1 MVGWWWG
8 LVVRKLI
15 GISPINDFW
24 DYGWWKKSWTTFRI
38 PWMDTTLWFIGSN
51 GITITLS
58 GAAFC
63 PSTVWFVTLEND
75 PPRSWIVET
84 ETHWFCRG
92 KTMVLGGIGTMC
104 GGFVHKKHVRNQSHW
119 WYGSEYWFGPGL
131 AAWFRAKSTNLR
143 KCRYTLFCE
152 FYLPSLPSL

>member
-15 GISPINDFW
+15 GISHISPINDFW
-24 DYGWWKKSWTTFRI
+24 HYRWWKKSWTTFRI
-38 PWMDTTLWFIGSN
+38 PWMDTTLWLIGSN
-51 GITITLS
+51 GIAITLS

-63 PSTVWFVTLEND
+63 PSTVWLCD
-75 PPRSWIVET
+75 PGKWPT
-84 ETHWFCRG
+84 EKLNCWNWNPLVLQG
-92 KTMVLGGIGTMC
+92 KTMVLGGIGTRC
-104 GGFVHKKHVRNQSHW
+104 GGFVHKQHFRNQSHW

-143 KCRYTLFCE
+143 KW
-152 FYLPSLPSL
+152 